1 MTPINEQNSEQNS
14 APPSQYRR
22 CMVMAGGGFRFGIY
36 LGMYEAMRECGQ
48 APDLLLASCGG
59 SLAATVIAR
68 LPDARSRRDWLASER
83 MYDFW
88 CALKS
93 APRANLART
102 LWHAA
107 RRSLA
112 RGNASVIPDL
122 FNDYLFELAPQLP
135 FPPSVATPEIDV
147 AIIGGKLLFAE
158 HEVGQPRA
166 SRKLFAETVFCPPRA
181 AALLHGMASPLAD
194 ARWGQHAVSAEL
206 LTDVTMPAS
215 DAARISIAD
224 MFYFPPPQHGDA
236 RYIGGVIDLFPVEVA
251 RRLAGEIIVE
261 FKEGFE
267 QTFAI
272 PAWRSVLGL
281 DGNHRL
287 RYANGL
293 PADIRIDSSDVSSV
307 DEPMQQKLDWRRNRI
322 EIRMPAD
329 HAAFVG
335 HMDAQWQYG
344 YQRGIEA
351 CARRAGAAGTAP
363 MRKAT
368 RYNKAQA

>member
-1 MTPINEQNSEQNS
+1 MTGTNEQENTDGGK
-14 APPSQYRR
+14 YGR

-36 LGMYEAMRECGQ
+36 LGMHEAMVRCGQ

-59 SLAATVIAR
+59 SLAATVITR
-68 LPDARSRRDWLASER
+68 LPDDRSRRDWLASEQ
-83 MYDFW
+83 MYRFW
-88 CALKS
+88 CALRS

-112 RGNASVIPDL
+112 RGNAAVIPDL

-135 FPPSVATPEIDV
+135 FPPAGCAGDDRPDI

-158 HEVGQPRA
+158 HEAGQPRRG
-166 SRKLFAETVFCPPRA
+166 RKLFAETVFCPPRA
-181 AALLHGMASPLAD
+181 AALLQGMASPLAD
-194 ARWGQHAVSAEL
+194 ARWGEHAVAADL
-206 LTDVTMPAS
+206 LTDVTTAAT

-224 MFYFPPPQHGDA
+224 MFYFPPPRLGDA
-236 RYIGGVIDLFPVEVA
+236 RYIGGVIDLFPLEVA
-251 RRLAGEIIVE
+251 RRLAREIIVE
-261 FKEGFE
+261 FKEGFD

-293 PADIRIDSSDVSSV
+293 PADIRIDTSDVSTIR
-307 DEPMQQKLDWRRNRI
+307 EPMKQKLDWRRNRI
-322 EIRMPAD
+322 EIRMPPD
-329 HAAFVG
+329 HAAFIG

-344 YQRGIEA
+344 YERGLEA
-351 CARRAGAAGTAP
+351 CARKTAQGATAAMRHSTRHNRARA
-363 MRKAT
+363 
-368 RYNKAQA
+368 